1 MDLNEM
7 RARYEREEGYS
18 RLNATARVCQDV
30 ILSKLAASSMRDRV
44 TVKGGVLMCALSGS
58 SRRATQDIDL
68 DFVRYPMTDASIR
81 SFVSALSNLGDG
93 ITVRIAG
100 EIEELSHQDYRG
112 RRVNLKISDG
122 RSTLD
127 TKLDLG
133 VHASATMEQD
143 ELWFDVAH
151 RQEGVCLLANSKE
164 QVFAEKLKSLLLHG
178 IRSTRFRDLYDMYY
192 IGHRRDLDRER
203 LARYIDEAI
212 VEDRDMWDES
222 IEDVVRRVERTLS
235 NRRFLARMKSSHR
248 DWIGRSAE
256 EVARWLP
263 GFLATLNR

>member
-1 MDLNEM
+1 
-7 RARYEREEGYS
+7 
-18 RLNATARVCQDV
+18 
-30 ILSKLAASSMRDRV
+30 
-44 TVKGGVLMCALSGS
+44 
-58 SRRATQDIDL
+58 
-68 DFVRYPMTDASIR
+68 
-81 SFVSALSNLGDG
+81 
-93 ITVRIAG
+93 
-100 EIEELSHQDYRG
+100 
-112 RRVNLKISDG
+112 
-122 RSTLD
+122 
-127 TKLDLG
+127 
-133 VHASATMEQD
+133 
-143 ELWFDVAH
+143 
-151 RQEGVCLLANSKE
+151 
-164 QVFAEKLKSLLLHG
+164 
-178 IRSTRFRDLYDMYY
+178 MYY